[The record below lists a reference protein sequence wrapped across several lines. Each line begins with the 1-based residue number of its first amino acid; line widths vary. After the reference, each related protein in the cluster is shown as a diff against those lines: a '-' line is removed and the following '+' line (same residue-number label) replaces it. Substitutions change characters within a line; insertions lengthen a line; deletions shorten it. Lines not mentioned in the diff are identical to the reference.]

1 MAEYFDVIDASGV
14 PLGYT
19 KRRGSELAPGEYHL
33 VTAVWVVNSE
43 GKLLITRRSHSKD
56 AFPDMWENTS
66 GYVQNGETSHSAA
79 ARELSEETGID
90 APVERF
96 QYLGSLRSKHTIADT
111 YVLEWDALHTKEDLI
126 LQAEEVQNADIVYA
140 DTIEKMIDDGLF
152 AYPVVLRLRDI
163 VKPLNQI
170 IKKYTHKLFKE

>member
-1 MAEYFDVIDASGV
+1 M
-14 PLGYT
+14 
-19 KRRGSELAPGEYHL
+19 
-33 VTAVWVVNSE
+33 
-43 GKLLITRRSHSKD
+43 
-56 AFPDMWENTS
+56 
-66 GYVQNGETSHSAA
+66 
-79 ARELSEETGID
+79 
-90 APVERF
+90 
-96 QYLGSLRSKHTIADT
+96 
-111 YVLEWDALHTKEDLI
+111 LEWDALHTKEDLI